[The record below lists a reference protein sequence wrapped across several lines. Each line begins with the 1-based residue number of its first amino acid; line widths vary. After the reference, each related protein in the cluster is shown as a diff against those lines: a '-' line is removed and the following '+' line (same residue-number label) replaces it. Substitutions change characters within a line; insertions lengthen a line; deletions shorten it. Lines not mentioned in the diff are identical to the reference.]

1 MVSNIRP
8 ASPRIHDRVAPPGAP
23 ATPAPTPQAPS
34 DAVSLSGAPE
44 AAEPAPSLLPLASR
58 AALAAFAAVGIFGA
72 FAGHAAA
79 APPSS
84 QSAPAQ
90 AGPAR
95 LEVQPEV
102 VRSVRTYVKD
112 MLENNRIQ
120 SETLNTYD
128 KVFQNNLN
136 TLQRI
141 ELRILQNP
149 SSLNDKAVRRTYE
162 KVQAALDS
170 LQVYQDVREGR
181 IYRAATMTIETA
193 DGSKITMPMEPV
205 ERTFETRRDYSGSAR
220 MTDATMESL
229 RQINR

>member
-1 MVSNIRP
+1 MVSSLRP

-44 AAEPAPSLLPLASR
+44 AAEPAPPLLPLASR
-58 AALAAFAAVGIFGA
+58 VALAAFSAVGLFGA
-72 FAGHAAA
+72 LAGNAAA
-79 APPSS
+79 APPPT
-84 QSAPAQ
+84 QSAP

-95 LEVQPEV
+95 LDVQPAA

-120 SETLNTYD
+120 SESLNTYD
-128 KVFQNNLN
+128 KVFQNNWN

-141 ELRILQNP
+141 ERRILENP
-149 SSLNDKAVRRTYE
+149 ASLNDPAVRRTYE

-170 LQVYQDVREGR
+170 VQIYPDVREGR
-181 IYRAATMTIETA
+181 IYRAASMTIETA

-205 ERTFETRRDYSGSAR
+205 ERTFEHRQDYSGSAR
-220 MTDATMESL
+220 MTDATLDAL